1 MPKIKTI
8 NCGNY
13 KQEEL
18 DKLDAA
24 IVSKNV
30 DLNKLSRRYSR
41 ELNRSQAGVRA
52 KLKSIAERKFNVEP
66 IKLGSTNSGLLDSL
80 REKYAPI
87 ETMEQGVLD
96 MPARSLSL
104 NNVQLFEDHIRIYF
118 LK

>member
-41 ELNRSQAGVRA
+41 EL
-52 KLKSIAERKFNVEP
+52 I
-66 IKLGSTNSGLLDSL
+66 
-80 REKYAPI
+80 
-87 ETMEQGVLD
+87 
-96 MPARSLSL
+96 
-104 NNVQLFEDHIRIYF
+104 
-118 LK
+118 